1 MAGIDIGRAQSH
13 SAPFLGQAMAY
24 DDTTQACV
32 TEAANQGAVGVI
44 VSSGADEVSA
54 AAAALISVGR
64 FQMKPLPKWSKHHS
78 RGWRM
83 RARGETGGLGGR
95 AR

>member
-1 MAGIDIGRAQSH
+1 
-13 SAPFLGQAMAY
+13 MAY

-64 FQMKPLPKWSKHHS
+64 FQNETPSEVVQAPQQGLADE
-78 RGWRM
+78 G
-83 RARGETGGLGGR
+83 AR
-95 AR
+95 